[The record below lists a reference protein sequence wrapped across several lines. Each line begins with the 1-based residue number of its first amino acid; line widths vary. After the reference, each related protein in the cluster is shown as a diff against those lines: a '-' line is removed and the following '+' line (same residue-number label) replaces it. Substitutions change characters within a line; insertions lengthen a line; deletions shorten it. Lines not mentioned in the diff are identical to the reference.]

1 MLRPRRPSVPTNL
14 TTSILMACLGRNL
27 LPFINSRFRSLSGRE
42 PCLKIPPTA
51 SPWLL
56 KNLSTKVT
64 RRGSIVIRC
73 SRTPWNKTVPPYRL
87 CRKRCTIKA
96 TSRSYISRARPVDPT
111 RNFSTNR
118 ENAVSKNSSASTTNP
133 SRRRT
138 SWPARPL
145 LRTTLPFRMETRLP
159 SPDQNLKSELL
170 LFRQLICRESFNL
183 SQFK

>member
-14 TTSILMACLGRNL
+14 TTLILMACLGRNL

-42 PCLKIPPTA
+42 PCLKTPPIA

-56 KNLSTKVT
+56 KNPSTKVT
-64 RRGSIVIRC
+64 RRDLIVIRC

-96 TSRSYISRARPVDPT
+96 TSRSYISRTRPVAQMQ
-111 RNFSTNR
+111 NFCTSR
-118 ENAVSKNSSASTTNP
+118 ENAVSRNSSASTTNP

-138 SWPARPL
+138 SWPARLL

-159 SPDQNLKSELL
+159 SLDQNLKSEIL